1 METNYESE
9 FVMDNEQK
17 EFFGYTKNGVFV
29 DRIIATEEQFN
40 KTGLVAG
47 VKPPLVVTSDMV
59 NAEAKSRIYRVVKA
73 KNEQDSNERQANL
86 LAEYMEFQDILIDD
100 GTLSPEQIERR
111 LFIKKGNELLK
122 AIVTSSNVLNS
133 MDIIPTDYKDQKY
146 WP

>member
-47 VKPPLVVTSDMV
+47 VNPPLVVTSDMV

-86 LAEYMEFQDILIDD
+86 LAEYMEFQDILIDG
-100 GTLSPEQIERR
+100 GTLSKDQVERR